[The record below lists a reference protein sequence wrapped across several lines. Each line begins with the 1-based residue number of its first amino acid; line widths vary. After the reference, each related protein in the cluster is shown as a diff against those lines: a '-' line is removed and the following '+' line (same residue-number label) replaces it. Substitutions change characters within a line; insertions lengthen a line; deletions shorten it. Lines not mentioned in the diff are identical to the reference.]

1 MGYPTLK
8 VLVTG
13 SNGFIGYNVV
23 RRLEFHGHDV
33 VGIDNQT
40 GYNSINS
47 EELKILHHERNSR
60 KKTIS
65 KVFDIRSE
73 YIDKVFAYF
82 KPDVVIHFASLP
94 RQEVA
99 KQDPLLASDVMT
111 NGLIN
116 VLESSKQHKIKK
128 FVYISSS
135 MVYGKFEDGTDESKP
150 CNPQGIYAILKLGGE
165 KLVAD
170 YQGHFDYTIIRP
182 SAVYGEYDSSIR
194 VIGQFF
200 VNAIRDQKLTVYGP
214 KEILDFTHVDD
225 CSKGIYQAVI
235 GYGKHNIYNITRSA
249 DKPITLL
256 NAAEKI
262 VSMVGKGTIQTK
274 DRNLEFP
281 SRGRL
286 NIARAKKDFEYD
298 PKIDFDEGL
307 LKTYEWF
314 EYLLSK

>member
-1 MGYPTLK
+1 LK
-8 VLVTG
+8 ILVTG
-13 SNGFIGYNVV
+13 SNGFIGHNVV
-23 RRLEFHGHDV
+23 RRLEFHGHDI
-33 VGIDNQT
+33 VGVDNQT
-40 GYNSINS
+40 GYDSITS
-47 EELKILHHERNSR
+47 TELKILHHERNSR
-60 KKTIS
+60 KKTVS
-65 KVFDIRSE
+65 KSFDIRSE
-73 YIDKVFAYF
+73 YIDKLFSYF
-82 KPDVVIHFASLP
+82 KPDIVVHFASLP
-94 RQEVA
+94 RQQVA

-116 VLESSKQHKIKK
+116 VLESSKKHEIKK

-135 MVYGKFEDGTDESKP
+135 MVYGQFEDGTDESTS

-170 YQGHFDYTIIRP
+170 YKKYFNYTIIRP

-194 VIGQFF
+194 VVSQFF
-200 VNAIRDQKLTVYGP
+200 INAIHDQKLTVYGP

-235 GYGKHNIYNITRSA
+235 GHGAYDIYNITRSA
-249 DKPITLL
+249 DTPITLL
-256 NAAEKI
+256 DAAEKI
-262 VSMVGKGTIQTK
+262 VSIVGKGTIQTK

-286 NIARAKKDFEYD
+286 NISRAKKDFEYD
-298 PKIDFDEGL
+298 PKIDFDQGL
-307 LKTYEWF
+307 IKTYEWF